1 MKQST
6 PQTPSSAATV
16 IARASS
22 QSALRSAAPA
32 FTTDMQGADLESL
45 SRFKQAL
52 PDTKP
57 VKIPVAKKKDESGE
71 EVQAAEGSEEQT
83 ISEADGEV
91 WELAQAAVAGGAE
104 AAAEGG
110 AAGGAG
116 VGAGTASNLLSP
128 LLLTPLLLVPSML
141 DTDPAPAP
149 TPSEPPTPL
158 EPAPAPAPAPSSA
171 PAPSP
176 IIRKPT
182 PVNREPEVLL
192 EHDEVKL
199 VLNADSGE
207 IECAVVSGTDPDN
220 GPAGLSFLFWN
231 NGKPSTLS
239 ANGHFSIDENGVIS
253 LTELGAQSIGAGN
266 PALPCAP
273 SIELEVVAF
282 DGRAY
287 STPKTLTIDRVL
299 PTFLAAEGESP
310 EGVDAKYSVQNIL
323 TDGYAGNAEVHLN
336 APDEAHISINDFDG
350 GLDLIDF
357 DGWDQAGVALHE
369 LEMSRHGD
377 RLHIEVEGAD
387 GLEVYLSVANQFAA
401 PVEGEPGAV
410 VEFVHFEQGT
420 TYARYDLG
428 GSEMEDDT
436 WSCEG
441 ESPYFQD
448 HGVYLLSTERASADG
463 DTVNGTSCNDVV
475 VGSSEFKEVISGG
488 AGNDLLFSQGTGDT
502 LVGGTGDDLIVL
514 DEEDH
519 EHDHK
524 RDHCEQTTVQF
535 ETAATNGLDTI
546 VGFDEETTHLQLQSS
561 DTSFA
566 LDGDDVEVFTEGA
579 LLEEDLEDPTRL
591 NLVFTEDEASP
602 TAVVA
607 LDAASPWNLH
617 TWLGDP
623 SSPVQDIVV
632 DGASAGFSLFFLVE
646 ESPLPDMETFT
657 HLYQAADADSNGS
670 LSANEFTHMA
680 QFAGV
685 GVDAFSSST
694 FLSNNLVPPP
704 PPMVI

>member
-6 PQTPSSAATV
+6 PQTPSPAATV

-57 VKIPVAKKKDESGE
+57 AKIPVAKKKDESGE
-71 EVQAAEGSEEQT
+71 EIQAAEGSEEQT

-116 VGAGTASNLLSP
+116 AGAGTASNLLSP

-141 DTDPAPAP
+141 DTDPAP
-149 TPSEPPTPL
+149 TLSPSEPSTPL
-158 EPAPAPAPAPSSA
+158 EPAPAPAPAPSPS
-171 PAPSP
+171 PAPGP
-176 IIRKPT
+176 FIRKPT
-182 PVNREPEVLL
+182 PVNRAPEVLL

-220 GPAGLSFLFWN
+220 RPAALSFLFWN

-282 DGRAY
+282 DGQLY
-287 STPKTLTIDRVL
+287 STPKTLTVDRVL

-310 EGVDAKYSVQNIL
+310 EGIDARYSVRTIL
-323 TDGYAGNAEVHLN
+323 EEGYAGNAEVHLGDH
-336 APDEAHISINDFDG
+336 DEPHIAINDFDG

-357 DGWDQAGVALHE
+357 DGLDQTGVALHD

-377 RLHIEVEGAD
+377 QLHIEIEGAD
-387 GLEVYLSVANQFAA
+387 GLEMHLSVENQFVT
-401 PVEGEPGAV
+401 PVEGEPGQV

-428 GSEMEDDT
+428 GSEMVDDT

-441 ESPYFQD
+441 EYPYFQD

-463 DTVNGTSCNDVV
+463 DTVNGTVCNDVV

-488 AGNDLLFSQGTGDT
+488 AGNDLLFSQGNGDT
-502 LVGGTGDDLIVL
+502 VVGGTGDDLIVL
-514 DEEDH
+514 DSEDH
-519 EHDHK
+519 DH
-524 RDHCEQTTVQF
+524 DHCEQTTVEF

-546 VGFDEETTHLQLQSS
+546 VGFDEETTRLQLQSS

-566 LDGDDVEVFTEGA
+566 LEGDDEEVFTEGA
-579 LLEEDLEDPTRL
+579 LLEDNVDDPTRL
-591 NLVFTEDEASP
+591 NLVFTEDEAAP
-602 TAVVA
+602 TAVIA
-607 LDAASPWNLH
+607 LDAGSPWNLH
-617 TWLGDP
+617 TWLNDP
-623 SSPVQDIVV
+623 SSTQEIAV

-646 ESPLPDMETFT
+646 ESPLPDVDTFT
-657 HLYQAADADSNGS
+657 HLYQAADANSNGS
-670 LSANEFTHMA
+670 LSADEFTHMA

-694 FLSNNLVPPP
+694 FLDNNLVPPP
-704 PPMVI
+704 PPPVVI